1 MRVRVV
7 GALAACALVF
17 LAYAPVASADTIS
30 ISQVTT
36 QTAAVPD
43 RADWNTGDFVVRL
56 SFDSNKGQVSGTWDL
71 ETVNPFL
78 RDLAHSGDDVEMGWD
93 RMAMADIQQLLSGK
107 SGATGSGTLEYR
119 VSQVG
124 DRDGDTLGDYHVTLA
139 SSHFGSS
146 SFAAG
151 SFGAN
156 GQPVP
161 TPEPASLLLLGSG
174 LAGLAAYK
182 IRRRKTE

>member
-1 MRVRVV
+1 MRLRVV
-7 GALAACALVF
+7 GALAACALIF

-30 ISQVTT
+30 INQVTT
-36 QTAAVPD
+36 QAVVPD

-56 SFDSNKGQVSGTWDL
+56 NFDSSKGQVSGTWDF

-78 RDLAHSGDDVEMGWD
+78 RDMAHSGDDVEAGWD

-107 SGATGSGTLEYR
+107 SGASGSGALEYH

-139 SSHFGSS
+139 SSSFGSS
-146 SFAAG
+146 SLGSTG

-161 TPEPASLLLLGSG
+161 TPEPATLLLLGSG

-182 IRRRKTE
+182 VRRRKTE